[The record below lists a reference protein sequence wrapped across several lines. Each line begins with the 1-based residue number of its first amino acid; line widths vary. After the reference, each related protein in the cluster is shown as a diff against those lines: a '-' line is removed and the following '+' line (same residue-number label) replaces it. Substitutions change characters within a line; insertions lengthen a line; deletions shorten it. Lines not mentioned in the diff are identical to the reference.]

1 MSEVVARCFSELS
14 GRRAHA
20 LEGRSTR
27 EEDPGRRAAL
37 HASPAARRPL
47 WRCCRAAFKT
57 ECQTCQSQTT
67 RIRNLSDG
75 TARRGM
81 RVVESSSRTQAV
93 QVAPG
98 LMIDHFSPRT
108 RQPHSRSRRCA
119 SRMLRTNPPG
129 SPLAFQ
135 VRCRAERPEELSSHA
150 RPAPLTHCVPPRG
163 GTRRWSD
170 SCSLHS
176 TRQTLPP
183 LTFELSSSPPLRSKL
198 TPKAAETQGGLFP
211 SRLPSAYT
219 AATPSP
225 PRRRACRCPLPRS
238 SRSR

>member
-1 MSEVVARCFSELS
+1 MSEVVARCFLELS

-20 LEGRSTR
+20 LEGWSTR

-129 SPLAFQ
+129 SPLCFSGE
-135 VRCRAERPEELSSHA
+135 VSSGAA
-150 RPAPLTHCVPPRG
+150 RGAQLARQASSSDALCPAPGLTIGHISFH
-163 GTRRWSD
+163 RRALRD
-170 SCSLHS
+170 
-176 TRQTLPP
+176 
-183 LTFELSSSPPLRSKL
+183 LRS
-198 TPKAAETQGGLFP
+198 G
-211 SRLPSAYT
+211 
-219 AATPSP
+219 
-225 PRRRACRCPLPRS
+225 
-238 SRSR
+238 

>member
-1 MSEVVARCFSELS
+1 MSEVVARCFLELS

-163 GTRRWSD
+163 GTRRVRGVV
-170 SCSLHS
+170 
-176 TRQTLPP
+176 RQLLVALDAANPAAADVRAEFLATAP
-183 LTFELSSSPPLRSKL
+183 L
-198 TPKAAETQGGLFP
+198 ETHP
-211 SRLPSAYT
+211 E
-219 AATPSP
+219 
-225 PRRRACRCPLPRS
+225 S
-238 SRSR
+238 SRDPGWFVSIAAP